1 MLPLVRLTRTQNR
14 GGGFGLALVG
24 LSQQG
29 VKENRALIQGLL
41 AVLFVVMLARGVK
54 SGAAMP
60 RGIALASLGN
70 LIAVSL

>member
-1 MLPLVRLTRTQNR
+1 M
-14 GGGFGLALVG
+14 VG